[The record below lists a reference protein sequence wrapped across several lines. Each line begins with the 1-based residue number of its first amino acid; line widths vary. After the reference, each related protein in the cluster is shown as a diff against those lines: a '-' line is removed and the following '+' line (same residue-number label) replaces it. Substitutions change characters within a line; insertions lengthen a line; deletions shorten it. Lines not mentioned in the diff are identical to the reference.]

1 MLFSIPNKLKHIL
14 IVFFCSAFLSILL
27 SGCGGH
33 VYHRVERGE
42 TLYSI
47 GWIYGYDYRQI
58 AQWNNINPPYILSPG
73 KTLRVVPPSG
83 FAAKPLQEFR
93 ADALTPQADTTGSG
107 SSSNNIPTKTSA
119 PVVEAVNPT
128 AKVVDKS
135 IYVKNKSKDSYGND
149 AKNVIDAAKTAVNK
163 LFYQRKN
170 QNAPQA
176 KPQKLV
182 WRWPVKQRRLLRTF
196 LAKDPS
202 RQGLDLAGE
211 RGSPVFAAAKGRV
224 VYAGSGLVQYGRL
237 IIIKHDENFLSAY
250 AHNQELHVKEG
261 ESVKLGQRIADMGR
275 TGNLGEK
282 MENGNRAKLHFEIR
296 HNGKPVNPSGYLP
309 K

>member
-1 MLFSIPNKLKHIL
+1 MLFSIPNKPKHFL
-14 IVFFCSAFLSILL
+14 SVLFFSVLVSILL
-27 SGCGGH
+27 SACGGH

-58 AQWNNINPPYILSPG
+58 AQWNDISPPYILSPG

-83 FAAKPLQEFR
+83 FSAKPLQEFR
-93 ADALTPQADTTGSG
+93 ADALASQADKTGSG
-107 SSSNNIPTKTSA
+107 SASNNISSKKSA

-128 AKVVDKS
+128 AKLVDKS
-135 IYVKNKSKDSYGND
+135 RYVENRSKDSYGND

-163 LFYQRKN
+163 LFN
-170 QNAPQA
+170 QNTPQA

-182 WRWPVKQRRLLRTF
+182 WRWPVKKRRLLRTF

-211 RGSPVFAAAKGRV
+211 RGSPVLAAAGGRV

-237 IIIKHDENFLSAY
+237 IIIKHDEKFLSAY
-250 AHNQELHVKEG
+250 AHNQKLHVKEG

-282 MENGNRAKLHFEIR
+282 MGSGNRAKLHFEIR
-296 HNGKPVNPSGYLP
+296 RNGKPVNPSGYLP